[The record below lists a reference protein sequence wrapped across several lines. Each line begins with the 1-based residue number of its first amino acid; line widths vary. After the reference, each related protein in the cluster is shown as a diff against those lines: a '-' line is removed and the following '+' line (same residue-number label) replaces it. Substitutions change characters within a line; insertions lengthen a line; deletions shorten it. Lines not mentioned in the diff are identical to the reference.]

1 MFYGEMR
8 LADRLLIPSTQR
20 DTLRGT
26 TVTRNSTSAVENN
39 GSVARNTK
47 SGLDLSSYVPTDFEF
62 AESFGGGSEFFPF
75 LRPPLWP
82 FTLIRLFGQEK
93 E

>member
-1 MFYGEMR
+1 
-8 LADRLLIPSTQR
+8 
-20 DTLRGT
+20 
-26 TVTRNSTSAVENN
+26 
-39 GSVARNTK
+39 
-47 SGLDLSSYVPTDFEF
+47 LSSYVPTDFEF

-82 FTLIRLFGQEK
+82 FNLIRLFGQEK